1 MDQAKENHIIFLS
14 NIKQIFYEYFGLI
27 EEIKNRVMQNIE
39 SVEALHRRKWDSLE
53 EQVNAVWADA
63 LELQA
68 DMKDLCEDEE
78 FDGDCVVRNYHWKMY
93 YTKLR
98 DILGYMQEMEEF
110 KRIYL
115 KTCTCYKCPVHSV

>member
-63 LELQA
+63 LE
-68 DMKDLCEDEE
+68 
-78 FDGDCVVRNYHWKMY
+78 F
-93 YTKLR
+93 KL
-98 DILGYMQEMEEF
+98 
-110 KRIYL
+110 
-115 KTCTCYKCPVHSV
+115 T